1 MKKVLLLMLMA
12 IGMMASAQAQMT
24 MSFYSDSDT
33 LSFFEGDVVRSIIT
47 SIILEQEDVE
57 EVTILEDE
65 IILQNDEGIYF
76 LVMEDGKIAISFNL
90 IEWYGH
96 YQSPELGKLIYDLL
110 NTEAYKMIQ
119 LYLYP
124 DDVDWTNP
132 MSLSTVIMGFFYL
145 KNMWWFK

>member
-76 LVMEDGKIAISFNL
+76 LVMEDGKIAISLNL
-90 IEWYGH
+90 IKWYGH

-124 DDVDWTNP
+124 DDVD
-132 MSLSTVIMGFFYL
+132 
-145 KNMWWFK
+145 